1 MAFVPPE
8 LNNANI
14 TQDSARVSL
23 EDANPLFIARWLETP
38 VPARFIDVHTIGVA
52 VRGINLGEVRRIP
65 VVVPPK
71 EEQDAIA
78 SIISTAEQQ
87 CEAEVGVLECL
98 LQLKSGLTT
107 DLLTG
112 RIRVPA
118 KIHAA

>member
-14 TQDSARVSL
+14 TQDTARVSL
-23 EDANPLFIARWLETP
+23 QDANPLFVARWLETP

-71 EEQDAIA
+71 EEQDSIA
-78 SIISTAEQQ
+78 SIITTAEQQ
-87 CEAEVGVLECL
+87 IDAEVGVLECL
-98 LQLKSGLTT
+98 LKLKSGLMTS
-107 DLLTG
+107 LMTG
-112 RIRVPA
+112 RVGVPTA
-118 KIHAA
+118 T